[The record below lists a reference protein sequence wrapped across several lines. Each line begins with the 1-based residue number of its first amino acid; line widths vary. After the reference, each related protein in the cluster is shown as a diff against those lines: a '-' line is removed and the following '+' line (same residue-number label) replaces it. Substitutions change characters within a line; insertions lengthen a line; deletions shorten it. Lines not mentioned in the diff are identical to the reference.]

1 MCVSLLH
8 FQIRGPPERKMMC
21 PRMNLV
27 LLMDTGW
34 MFLGEG
40 MEALCGPQFTLANK
54 AAGIGEEELLSGKGN
69 VMKLSRL
76 LLDLELNEIP

>member
-1 MCVSLLH
+1 MRVSLLH
-8 FQIRGPPERKMMC
+8 FQTRGPPERKMMC
-21 PRMNLV
+21 PRMDLV

-34 MFLGEG
+34 MFLDEG
-40 MEALCGPQFTLANK
+40 MEASCGPQFALAK
-54 AAGIGEEELLSGKGN
+54 AAGIVEEELLSGKGN